1 MPMTD
6 LPYFKIAIVAVF
18 VASTV
23 YVHFRGRVRLKF
35 FRQLTDHSTFMAPI
49 NCFMYLFSKLPAK
62 PYLPVS
68 GFPEL
73 QLLQDH
79 WQDIRAEAFKLAAAG
94 EIKKSDKYNDAGFN
108 SFFKTGWTRFHLKWY
123 GDAHASAK
131 ALCPVTTELLQRIP
145 TVKAAMFAA
154 LPPGGR
160 LVTHRDPFAGSVR
173 YHLGLVTPNA
183 DSCYISVD
191 GERYAWR
198 DGEGVIF
205 DETYLHYA
213 ENQSDQMRIILFC
226 DVERPLN
233 NPLARWVNR
242 FISHTLIR
250 AASAPNADTDK
261 TGGINKAFAY
271 VQQVRLFGK
280 RIKARS
286 RFAYYAIQWVL
297 FGGLLLWWL
306 WP

>member
-1 MPMTD
+1 MK
-6 LPYFKIAIVAVF
+6 LSIVAVF
-18 VASTV
+18 IASTV
-23 YVHFRGRVRLKF
+23 YVHYRGRVRLRF

-49 NCFMYLFSKLPAK
+49 NCLMYLFSRLPAK
-62 PYLPVS
+62 PYLPVA

-73 QLLQDH
+73 QLLQNH
-79 WQDIRAEAFKLAAAG
+79 WQDIRAEAFELAEAG
-94 EIKKSDKYNDAGFN
+94 EIKKSDQYNDAGFN

-123 GDAHASAK
+123 GDAHPSAR

-173 YHLGLVTPNA
+173 YHLGLVTPN
-183 DSCYISVD
+183 DDRCYISVD
-191 GERYAWR
+191 GERYSWR

-233 NPLARWVNR
+233 NPLARAFNR

-250 AASAPNADTDK
+250 AAAAPNSATDK

-271 VQQVRLFGK
+271 VQQVRLLGK
-280 RIKARS
+280 RIKASS
-286 RFAYYAIQWVL
+286 RFAYYGLQWL
-297 FGGLLLWWL
+297 IFGGLFVWWMVG
-306 WP
+306 

>member
-1 MPMTD
+1 MTD
-6 LPYFKIAIVAVF
+6 LPYIKLSIVAIF
-18 VASTV
+18 IASTV

-49 NCFMYLFSKLPAK
+49 NCLMYLFSRLPAK
-62 PYLPVS
+62 PYLPVDE
-68 GFPEL
+68 FKEL
-73 QLLQDH
+73 KLLEAH
-79 WQDIRAEAFKLAAAG
+79 WQDIRAEAYQLAAAG

-123 GDAHASAK
+123 DEAHSSARE
-131 ALCPVTTELLQRIP
+131 LCPVTTGLLQRIP

-160 LVTHRDPFAGSVR
+160 LVTHRDPFAGSLR

-191 GERYAWR
+191 GERYSWR

-213 ENQSDQMRIILFC
+213 ENQSDMMRIILFC
-226 DVERPLN
+226 DIERPLN
-233 NPLARWVNR
+233 NPVARWFNH
-242 FISHTLIR
+242 FISNTLIR
-250 AASAPNADTDK
+250 AASAPNSDTDR
-261 TGGINKAFAY
+261 TGGINQLFAY

-280 RIKARS
+280 RIKAKS
-286 RFAYYAIQWVL
+286 RFAYYGLQWL
-297 FGGLLLWWL
+297 IFGGLLLWWL
-306 WP
+306 FG

>member
-1 MPMTD
+1 MK
-6 LPYFKIAIVAVF
+6 LAIVAVF

-23 YVHFRGRVRLKF
+23 YVHFRGRVRLRF
-35 FRQLTDHSTFMAPI
+35 FRQLMDHSTFMAPI
-49 NCFMYLFSKLPAK
+49 NCLMYLFSKLPAK
-62 PYLPVS
+62 PYLPVA

-73 QLLQDH
+73 KLLQEH
-79 WQDIRAEAFKLAAAG
+79 WQDIRAEAFQLAEAG

-123 GDAHASAK
+123 GDAHPSARE
-131 ALCPVTTELLQRIP
+131 LCPVTTALLQRIP

-173 YHLGLVTPNA
+173 YHLGLVTPN
-183 DSCYISVD
+183 DDRCYISVD
-191 GERYAWR
+191 GERYSWR
-198 DGEGVIF
+198 DGQGVIF

-233 NPLARWVNR
+233 NPVARWFNH

-250 AASAPNADTDK
+250 AAAAPNSDTDK

-286 RFAYYAIQWVL
+286 RFAYYGLQWL
-297 FGGLLLWWL
+297 IFGGLLLWWL
-306 WP
+306 LG

>member
-1 MPMTD
+1 MPQGI
-6 LPYFKIAIVAVF
+6 PYIKLAVVAAF

-23 YVHFRGRVRLKF
+23 YVHFRGRVRLRF

-49 NCFMYLFSKLPAK
+49 NCLMYMFSKLPAK
-62 PYLPVS
+62 PYLPVA

-73 QLLQDH
+73 KLLEDH
-79 WQDIRAEAFKLAAAG
+79 WQDIRAEAFQLAEAG
-94 EIKKSDKYNDAGFN
+94 EIKKSDKYDDAGFN

-123 GDAHASAK
+123 GDAHPSARE
-131 ALCPVTTELLQRIP
+131 LCPVTTELLQRIP

-191 GERYAWR
+191 GERYSWR
-198 DGEGVIF
+198 DGQGVIF

-233 NPLARWVNR
+233 NPVARWFNH

-250 AASAPNADTDK
+250 AAAAPNSDTDK

-286 RFAYYAIQWVL
+286 RFAYYGLQWL
-297 FGGLLLWWL
+297 IFGGLFAWWL
-306 WP
+306 LA

>member
-1 MPMTD
+1 MPHD
-6 LPYFKIAIVAVF
+6 FPYIKLSIVAVF
-18 VASTV
+18 IASTV
-23 YVHFRGRVRLKF
+23 YVHYRGRVRLRF

-49 NCFMYLFSKLPAK
+49 NCLMYLFSRLPAK
-62 PYLPVS
+62 PYLPVA

-73 QLLQDH
+73 QLLQNH
-79 WQDIRAEAFKLAAAG
+79 WQDIRAEAFELTEAG
-94 EIKKSDKYNDAGFN
+94 EIKKSDQYNDAGFN

-123 GDAHASAK
+123 GDAHPSAR

-173 YHLGLVTPNA
+173 YHLGLVTPN
-183 DSCYISVD
+183 DDRCYISVD
-191 GERYAWR
+191 GERYSWR

-233 NPLARWVNR
+233 NPLARAFNR

-250 AASAPNADTDK
+250 AAAAPNSATDK

-271 VQQVRLFGK
+271 VQQVRLLGK
-280 RIKARS
+280 RIKASS
-286 RFAYYAIQWVL
+286 RFAYYGLQWL
-297 FGGLLLWWL
+297 IFGGLFVWWMVC
-306 WP
+306 

>member
-79 WQDIRAEAFKLAAAG
+79 WQDIRAEAYKLAAAG

-145 TVKAAMFAA
+145 SVKAAMFAA

-286 RFAYYAIQWVL
+286 RFAYYAIQWVV

>member
-1 MPMTD
+1 MNI
-6 LPYFKIAIVAVF
+6 PYIKLAIVAVF
-18 VASTV
+18 VASTA
-23 YVHFRGRVRLKF
+23 YVHFRGRVRLRF
-35 FRQLTDHSTFMAPI
+35 FRQLMDHSTFMAPI
-49 NCFMYLFSKLPAK
+49 NCLMYLFSKLPAR
-62 PYLPVS
+62 PYLPVA

-73 QLLQDH
+73 KLLEDH
-79 WQDIRAEAFKLAAAG
+79 WQDIRAEAFKLAETG
-94 EIKKSDKYNDAGFN
+94 EIKKSDKYDDAGFN

-123 GDAHASAK
+123 GDAHPSAK
-131 ALCPVTTELLQRIP
+131 ALCPVTTALLQRIP

-173 YHLGLVTPNA
+173 YHLGLVTPN
-183 DSCYISVD
+183 DDRCYISVD
-191 GERYAWR
+191 GERYSWR
-198 DGEGVIF
+198 DGQGVIF

-213 ENQSDQMRIILFC
+213 ENQSEQMRIILFC

-233 NPLARWVNR
+233 NPLARRFNR

-250 AASAPNADTDK
+250 AAAAPNSDTDR
-261 TGGINKAFAY
+261 TGGINRLFAY

-286 RFAYYAIQWVL
+286 RFAYYGLQWL
-297 FGGLLLWWL
+297 IFGGLLVWWL
-306 WP
+306 MP

>member
-1 MPMTD
+1 MPHD
-6 LPYFKIAIVAVF
+6 FPYIKLSIVAVF
-18 VASTV
+18 IASTV
-23 YVHFRGRVRLKF
+23 YVHYRGRVRLRF

-49 NCFMYLFSKLPAK
+49 NCLMYLFSRLPAK
-62 PYLPVS
+62 PYLPVA

-73 QLLQDH
+73 QLLQNH
-79 WQDIRAEAFKLAAAG
+79 WQDIRAEAFELAEAG
-94 EIKKSDKYNDAGFN
+94 EIKKSDQYNDAGFN

-123 GDAHASAK
+123 GDAHPSAR

-173 YHLGLVTPNA
+173 YHLGLVTPN
-183 DSCYISVD
+183 DDHCYISVD
-191 GERYAWR
+191 GERYSWR

-233 NPLARWVNR
+233 NPLARAFNR

-250 AASAPNADTDK
+250 AAAAPNSATDK

-271 VQQVRLFGK
+271 VQQVRLLGK
-280 RIKARS
+280 RIKASS
-286 RFAYYAIQWVL
+286 RFAYYGLQWL
-297 FGGLLLWWL
+297 IFGGLFVWWMVG
-306 WP
+306 

>member
-1 MPMTD
+1 MNHD
-6 LPYFKIAIVAVF
+6 IPYIKLAIVAVF

-23 YVHFRGRVRLKF
+23 YVHFRGRVRLRF
-35 FRQLTDHSTFMAPI
+35 FRQLMDHSTFMAPI
-49 NCFMYLFSKLPAK
+49 NCLMYLFSKLPAK
-62 PYLPVS
+62 PYLPVA

-73 QLLQDH
+73 KLLQEH
-79 WQDIRAEAFKLAAAG
+79 WQDIRAEAFQLAEAG

-123 GDAHASAK
+123 GDAHPSARE
-131 ALCPVTTELLQRIP
+131 LCPVTTALLQRIP

-173 YHLGLVTPNA
+173 YHLGLVTPN
-183 DSCYISVD
+183 DDRCYISVD
-191 GERYAWR
+191 GERYSWR
-198 DGEGVIF
+198 DGQGVIF

-233 NPLARWVNR
+233 NPVARWFNH

-250 AASAPNADTDK
+250 AAAAPNSDTDK

-286 RFAYYAIQWVL
+286 RFAYYGLQWL
-297 FGGLLLWWL
+297 IFGGLLLWWL
-306 WP
+306 LG

>member
-1 MPMTD
+1 MPHD
-6 LPYFKIAIVAVF
+6 FPYIKLSIVAVF
-18 VASTV
+18 IASTV
-23 YVHFRGRVRLKF
+23 YVHYRGRVRLRF

-49 NCFMYLFSKLPAK
+49 NCLMYLFSKLPAK
-62 PYLPVS
+62 PYLPVA

-73 QLLQDH
+73 QLLQNH
-79 WQDIRAEAFKLAAAG
+79 WQDIRAEAFELAEAG
-94 EIKKSDKYNDAGFN
+94 EIKKSDQYNDAGFN

-123 GDAHASAK
+123 GDAHPSAR

-173 YHLGLVTPNA
+173 YHLGLVTPN
-183 DSCYISVD
+183 DDRCYISVD
-191 GERYAWR
+191 GERYSWR
-198 DGEGVIF
+198 DGQGVIF

-233 NPLARWVNR
+233 NPIARAFNH

-250 AASAPNADTDK
+250 AAAAPNSDSDK
-261 TGGINKAFAY
+261 TGGINKAFGY

-286 RFAYYAIQWVL
+286 RFAYYAIQWVV

>member
-1 MPMTD
+1 MTHD
-6 LPYFKIAIVAVF
+6 IPYIKLAIVGVF

-23 YVHFRGRVRLKF
+23 YVHFRGRVRLRF
-35 FRQLTDHSTFMAPI
+35 FRQLMDHSTFMAPI
-49 NCFMYLFSKLPAK
+49 NCLMYMFSRLPAK

-68 GFPEL
+68 EFPEL
-73 QLLQDH
+73 KLLADH
-79 WQDIRAEAFKLAAAG
+79 WQDIRAEAFKLAEAG

-123 GDAHASAK
+123 DEAHSSAR
-131 ALCPVTTELLQRIP
+131 ALCPVTTALLQRIP

-160 LVTHRDPFAGSVR
+160 LVTHRDPFAGSLR

-191 GERYAWR
+191 GERYFWR

-205 DETYLHYA
+205 DETFLHYA

-226 DVERPLN
+226 DIERPLN
-233 NPLARWVNR
+233 NPVARWFNH

-250 AASAPNADTDK
+250 AASAPNADTDR

-271 VQQVRLFGK
+271 VQQVRMFGK

-286 RFAYYAIQWVL
+286 RLAYYGLQWL
-297 FGGLLLWWL
+297 IFGGLLAWWL

>member
-18 VASTV
+18 VVSTV
-23 YVHFRGRVRLKF
+23 YVHLRGRVRLKF

-62 PYLPVS
+62 PYLPVA

-79 WQDIRAEAFKLAAAG
+79 WQDIRAEAYKLAAAG

>member
-1 MPMTD
+1 MK
-6 LPYFKIAIVAVF
+6 LSIVAVF
-18 VASTV
+18 IASTV
-23 YVHFRGRVRLKF
+23 YVHYRGRVRLRF

-49 NCFMYLFSKLPAK
+49 NCLMYLFSRLPAK
-62 PYLPVS
+62 PYLPVA

-73 QLLQDH
+73 KLLQDH
-79 WQDIRAEAFKLAAAG
+79 WQDIRAEAFQLAEAG
-94 EIKKSDKYNDAGFN
+94 EIKKSDQYNDAGFN

-123 GDAHASAK
+123 GDAHPSAR

-173 YHLGLVTPNA
+173 YHLGLVTPN
-183 DSCYISVD
+183 DDRCYISVD
-191 GERYAWR
+191 GERYSWR

-233 NPLARWVNR
+233 NPLARAFNR

-250 AASAPNADTDK
+250 AAAAPNSATDK

-271 VQQVRLFGK
+271 VQQVRLLGK
-280 RIKARS
+280 RIKASS
-286 RFAYYAIQWVL
+286 RFAYYGLQWL
-297 FGGLLLWWL
+297 IFGGLFVWWMVG
-306 WP
+306 

>member
-1 MPMTD
+1 MTD
-6 LPYFKIAIVAVF
+6 IPYFKIAVVAVF

-79 WQDIRAEAFKLAAAG
+79 WQDIRAEAYKLAAAG

-131 ALCPVTTELLQRIP
+131 TLCPVTTELLQRIP

>member
-1 MPMTD
+1 MPHD
-6 LPYFKIAIVAVF
+6 LPYIKLSIVAVF
-18 VASTV
+18 IASTV
-23 YVHFRGRVRLKF
+23 YVHYRGRVRLRF

-49 NCFMYLFSKLPAK
+49 NCLMYLFSRLPAK
-62 PYLPVS
+62 PYLPVA

-73 QLLQDH
+73 KLLQDH
-79 WQDIRAEAFKLAAAG
+79 WQDIRAEAFQLAEAG
-94 EIKKSDKYNDAGFN
+94 EIKKSDQYNDAGFN

-123 GDAHASAK
+123 GDAHPSAR

-173 YHLGLVTPNA
+173 YHLGLVTPN
-183 DSCYISVD
+183 DDRCYISVD
-191 GERYAWR
+191 GERYSWR

-233 NPLARWVNR
+233 NPLARAFNR

-250 AASAPNADTDK
+250 AAAAPNSATDK

-271 VQQVRLFGK
+271 VQQVRLLGK
-280 RIKARS
+280 RIKASS
-286 RFAYYAIQWVL
+286 RFAYYGLQWL
-297 FGGLLLWWL
+297 IFGGLFVWWMVG
-306 WP
+306 

>member
-1 MPMTD
+1 MNI
-6 LPYFKIAIVAVF
+6 PYIKLAIVAVF
-18 VASTV
+18 VASTA
-23 YVHFRGRVRLKF
+23 YVHFRGRVRLRF
-35 FRQLTDHSTFMAPI
+35 FRQLMDHSTFMAPI
-49 NCFMYLFSKLPAK
+49 NCLMYLFSKLPAR
-62 PYLPVS
+62 PYLPVA

-73 QLLQDH
+73 KLLEDH
-79 WQDIRAEAFKLAAAG
+79 WQDIRAEAFKLAETG
-94 EIKKSDKYNDAGFN
+94 EIKKSDKYDDAGFN

-123 GDAHASAK
+123 GDAHPSAR
-131 ALCPVTTELLQRIP
+131 ALCPVTTALLQRIP

-173 YHLGLVTPNA
+173 YHLGLVTPN
-183 DSCYISVD
+183 DDRCYISVD
-191 GERYAWR
+191 GERYSWR
-198 DGEGVIF
+198 DGQGVIF

-213 ENQSDQMRIILFC
+213 ENQSEQMRIILFC

-233 NPLARWVNR
+233 NPLARRFNR

-250 AASAPNADTDK
+250 AAAAPNSDTDR
-261 TGGINKAFAY
+261 TGGINRLFAY

-286 RFAYYAIQWVL
+286 RFAYYGLQWL
-297 FGGLLLWWL
+297 IFGGLLVWWL
-306 WP
+306 MP

>member
-1 MPMTD
+1 MTHD
-6 LPYFKIAIVAVF
+6 IPYIKLAIVAIV

-35 FRQLTDHSTFMAPI
+35 FRQLMDHSTFMAPI
-49 NCFMYLFSKLPAK
+49 NCLMYLFSRLPAK

-73 QLLQDH
+73 KLLEDH
-79 WQDIRAEAFKLAAAG
+79 WQDIRAEAFQLAEAG
-94 EIKKSDKYNDAGFN
+94 EIKKSDTYNDAGFN

-123 GDAHASAK
+123 GDAHPSARQR
-131 ALCPVTTELLQRIP
+131 CPVTTGLLQRIP

-173 YHLGLVTPNA
+173 YHLGLVTPN
-183 DSCYISVD
+183 DDRCYISVD
-191 GERYAWR
+191 GERYSWR
-198 DGEGVIF
+198 DGQGVIF

-233 NPLARWVNR
+233 NPVARWFNH

-250 AASAPNADTDK
+250 AAAAPNSDSDK

-286 RFAYYAIQWVL
+286 RLAYYGIQWVV
-297 FGGLLLWWL
+297 FGGLLVWWL

>member
-173 YHLGLVTPNA
+173 YHLGLVTPNT

-286 RFAYYAIQWVL
+286 RFAYYAIQWVV

>member
-1 MPMTD
+1 MTD
-6 LPYFKIAIVAVF
+6 IPYFKIAVVAVF

-62 PYLPVS
+62 PYLPVA

-79 WQDIRAEAFKLAAAG
+79 WQDIRAEAYKLAAAG

>member
-1 MPMTD
+1 MTD
-6 LPYFKIAIVAVF
+6 IPYIKLGIVAAF

-23 YVHFRGRVRLKF
+23 YVHFRGRVRLRF

-49 NCFMYLFSKLPAK
+49 NCLMYLFSRLPAK

-68 GFPEL
+68 AFPEL
-73 QLLQDH
+73 KLLQDH
-79 WQDIRAEAFKLAAAG
+79 WQDIRAEAHLLAEAG

-123 GDAHASAK
+123 DDAHASAK
-131 ALCPVTTELLQRIP
+131 ALCPVTTGLLQRIP

-191 GERYAWR
+191 GERYSWR

-233 NPLARWVNR
+233 NPLARAFNR

-250 AASAPNADTDK
+250 AASAPNSDTDR
-261 TGGINKAFAY
+261 TGGINRLFAY
-271 VQQVRLFGK
+271 VQQVRLLGK
-280 RIKARS
+280 RIKAKS
-286 RFAYYAIQWVL
+286 RFAYYGLQWL
-297 FGGLLLWWL
+297 IFGGLIVWWL

>member
-1 MPMTD
+1 MPHD
-6 LPYFKIAIVAVF
+6 LPYVKLAIVAVF
-18 VASTV
+18 IASTV
-23 YVHFRGRVRLKF
+23 YVHYRGRVRLRF

-49 NCFMYLFSKLPAK
+49 NCFMYLFSRLPAK
-62 PYLPVS
+62 PYLPVA

-73 QLLQDH
+73 QLLADH
-79 WQDIRAEAFKLAAAG
+79 WQDIRAEAFKLAEAG
-94 EIKKSDKYNDAGFN
+94 EIKKSDQYNDAGFN

-123 GDAHASAK
+123 GDAHPSARQ
-131 ALCPVTTELLQRIP
+131 LCPVTTELLQRIP
-145 TVKAAMFAA
+145 SVKAAMFAA

-173 YHLGLVTPNA
+173 YHLGLVTPN
-183 DSCYISVD
+183 DDRCYISVD
-191 GERYAWR
+191 GERYSWR
-198 DGEGVIF
+198 DGQGVIF

-233 NPLARWVNR
+233 NPVARAFNH

-250 AASAPNADTDK
+250 AAAAPNAATDK

-271 VQQVRLFGK
+271 VQQVRMFGK

-286 RFAYYAIQWVL
+286 RFAYYGLQWL
-297 FGGLLLWWL
+297 IFGGLLVWWL

>member
-1 MPMTD
+1 MPHD
-6 LPYFKIAIVAVF
+6 FPYIKLSIVAVF
-18 VASTV
+18 IASTV
-23 YVHFRGRVRLKF
+23 YVHYRGRVRLRF

-49 NCFMYLFSKLPAK
+49 NCLMYLFSRLPAK
-62 PYLPVS
+62 PYLPVA

-73 QLLQDH
+73 QLLQNH
-79 WQDIRAEAFKLAAAG
+79 WQDIRAEAFELAEAG
-94 EIKKSDKYNDAGFN
+94 EIKKSDQYNDAGFN

-123 GDAHASAK
+123 GDAHPSAR

-173 YHLGLVTPNA
+173 YHLGLVTPN
-183 DSCYISVD
+183 DDRCYISVD
-191 GERYAWR
+191 GERYSWR

-233 NPLARWVNR
+233 NPLARAFNR

-250 AASAPNADTDK
+250 AAAAPNADSDK

-271 VQQVRLFGK
+271 VQQVRLVGK

-286 RFAYYAIQWVL
+286 RFAYYGLQWL
-297 FGGLLLWWL
+297 IFGGLFVWWMVG
-306 WP
+306 

>member
-1 MPMTD
+1 MTD
-6 LPYFKIAIVAVF
+6 LPYIKLSIVAIF

-35 FRQLTDHSTFMAPI
+35 FRQLMDHSTFMAPI
-49 NCFMYLFSKLPAK
+49 NCLMYMFSRLPAK

-79 WQDIRAEAFKLAAAG
+79 WQEIRDEARLLAEAG

-123 GDAHASAK
+123 DEAHASAK
-131 ALCPVTTELLQRIP
+131 ALCPVTTGLLQRIP

-173 YHLGLVTPNA
+173 YHLGLATPN
-183 DSCYISVD
+183 DDRCYISVD
-191 GERYAWR
+191 GERYSWR

-213 ENQSDQMRIILFC
+213 ENQSEQMRIILFC

-233 NPLARWVNR
+233 NPLARAFNR

-250 AASAPNADTDK
+250 AASSPNSDTDR

-286 RFAYYAIQWVL
+286 RFAYYGLQWL
-297 FGGLLLWWL
+297 IFGGLLVWWL